1 MFHAKHRDAASH
13 HRAALHTAQ
22 MKFLA
27 RPLFPRFIRFYLCDS
42 NATEENIEV
51 KIFHRFD
58 EHFDS
63 GASAIFPKVVGVEK
77 TLVRATWCR
86 STAGRLSIPKR
97 ISHGDKHRCECLR
110 IDTVNGSRAKV
121 DPERSFLLLE
131 VPFSGTLRH
140 YAAYSLS

>member
-1 MFHAKHRDAASH
+1 MFHAKHRDAAPH
-13 HRAALHTAQ
+13 HRALHTAQ

-27 RPLFPRFIRFYLCDS
+27 RPLFSRFIRFYLCDS

-58 EHFDS
+58 EYFDS
-63 GASAIFPKVVGVEK
+63 GGRAQFPKRGGEK
-77 TLVRATWCR
+77 IFVRVSLGCR
-86 STAGRLSIPKR
+86 STAGRLSIPKC
-97 ISHGDKHRCECLR
+97 ISYDDKHRCECLR
-110 IDTVNGSRAKV
+110 IDTVNESRAKV